1 MNRDAVLAH
10 RFPPIEARYGAKD
23 LILYAL
29 GTGFG
34 ADPLDPAHLAFL
46 YEKGLNAVPT
56 FANVLGSPGPW
67 MGDPAFAI
75 ALAKI
80 VHAEQRLTLHAPL
93 PVEGHVVSRNDVMG
107 LRDKGEGSGAF
118 LYQRKQVEDATT
130 GTPLASIV
138 STLLLRGDG
147 GCGDHGEA
155 PEELTT
161 LSEAA
166 PDLSVE
172 VQTNEASALIY
183 RLSGDLNPIHI
194 DPEVAR
200 SVGFERPILH
210 GLATMGFA
218 CYALLKACADLDPA
232 RLKSLAVRFSKPVF
246 PGEAVRLDI
255 WRESATRL
263 RFRGT
268 VAARDA
274 VVLDRGLAE
283 LN

>member
-10 RFPPIEARYGAKD
+10 RFPPIGARYGAKD

-34 ADPLDPAHLAFL
+34 AEPLDPAHLAFL
-46 YEKGLNAVPT
+46 YEKRLSAAPT

-67 MGDPAFAI
+67 MGDPAFGI
-75 ALAKI
+75 ALTKI

-93 PVEGHVVSRNDVMG
+93 PVEGHVVSRNEVMG

-118 LYQRKQVEDATT
+118 LYQRKQVEDAAS
-130 GTPLASIV
+130 GTVLASVV

-147 GCGDHGEA
+147 GCGDFGDA
-155 PEELTT
+155 PEELTKLPET
-161 LSEAA
+161 A

-172 VQTNEASALIY
+172 VRTDDISALLY
-183 RLSGDLNPIHI
+183 RLSGDLNPIHV

-200 SVGFERPILH
+200 AVGFERPILH

-218 CYALLKACADLDPA
+218 CYALLKSCRDLDPA
-232 RLKSLAVRFSKPVF
+232 GLAAMAVRFSKPVF
-246 PGEAVRLDI
+246 PGE
-255 WRESATRL
+255 RL
-263 RFRGT
+263 RFDLWRNSDQVRFRG
-268 VAARDA
+268 VVPERDA
-274 VVLDRGLAE
+274 LVLDRGLAD
-283 LN
+283 LA